1 MLLTLVVPTRN
12 RQWLARRAIRSA
24 LAAGHDELEIIV
36 LDNSDA
42 SSPDSPP
49 LSQEEYASEPRVRVA
64 PSDSALSMNENWE
77 RALPIAQGR
86 YIGYFSDKDVLLPG
100 SLAAF
105 VAAADA
111 ASYPDL
117 IAYRK
122 AWFNEKTGRLTIYDV
137 TRRITEHATRDF
149 LRPWYACPGHISN
162 MPSLYSG
169 FASTQLLRRARRNT
183 HPSLFIGSAPDVAS
197 SAILCAHCQT
207 FSQWH
212 FHVAVA
218 QAGSWSN
225 GRDLGTFGLGSDNS
239 KHFLKEYGR
248 RFHEEMG
255 LPGVTGTV
263 IAEVLLEARAA
274 YPEQLGHYTIDWQQ
288 FLPSLKRELDAL
300 QITTELKQKEWSRIY
315 SPNSIVPRSAVR
327 KYALL
332 SLARRI
338 KRTGVRFL
346 KPFLRTGGLRTQSN
360 AVSGEKSDLPPWRWE
375 WMRQTPCDSFESAL
389 KRTSDMN
396 ALASP

>member
-1 MLLTLVVPTRN
+1 MLLTIVVPTRN
-12 RQWLARRAIRSA
+12 RQWLARRAINSA
-24 LAAGHDELEIIV
+24 LAAGHDDVEIIV
-36 LDNSDA
+36 LENSDA
-42 SSPDSPP
+42 SSPNSSTLTQAEFANDARI
-49 LSQEEYASEPRVRVA
+49 QVI
-64 PSDSALSMNENWE
+64 PSDRPLSMNENWE
-77 RALPIAQGR
+77 RGLSRAQGR
-86 YIGYFSDKDVLLPG
+86 YIAYISDKDVLLPG
-100 SLAAF
+100 TLAAF
-105 VAAADA
+105 VAAAETA
-111 ASYPDL
+111 AYPDL

-122 AWFNEKTGRLTIYDV
+122 AWFNEETSRLTIYDV
-137 TRRITEHATRDF
+137 TGRVTEHATRDF

-183 HPSLFIGSAPDVAS
+183 QPALFVGNSPDIASAVV
-197 SAILCAHCQT
+197 LCGHCQSY
-207 FSQWH
+207 SQWH

-225 GRDLGTFGLGSDNS
+225 GRDAGTRGPYSDNA
-239 KHFLKEYGR
+239 KKFLEEYGR

-255 LPGVTGTV
+255 LPGVVGAAV
-263 IAEVLLEARAA
+263 AEVLLEARAA

-360 AVSGEKSDLPPWRWE
+360 AVSGERSDLPPWRWE